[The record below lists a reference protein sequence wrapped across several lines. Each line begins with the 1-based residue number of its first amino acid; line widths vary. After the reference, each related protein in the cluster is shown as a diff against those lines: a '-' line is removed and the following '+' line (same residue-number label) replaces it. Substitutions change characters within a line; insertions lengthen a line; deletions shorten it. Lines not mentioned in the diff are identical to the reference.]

1 GPGGA
6 SNRNRE
12 RREASNGTHHEGQP
26 DDQASH
32 QTQGNR
38 DNPRRRDPH
47 RGRHP
52 PAGLRA
58 VPRAGRRARPRARG
72 LGARRARATRRRVA
86 PSSARMNAVGPL
98 LTPSPGPAAP
108 GWEPAYRALWRT
120 GELAR
125 RVDRALASLRSC
137 RGCLRTCDVDRLAE
151 SLELLDGVIDI
162 YMPDFK
168 YWNPESAERYLKAA
182 DYPQVARARI
192 NEMYRQVGDLKI
204 DEQGL
209 AYRGV
214 NIRHLV
220 MPGALDETHAILRWI
235 RDTLG
240 SSAYVNLMDQYYPAG
255 RVNERLYPELN
266 RRLSGS
272 EFSEARHIARS
283 LGLTR
288 LDERHP
294 HRWLRPRLIVG

>member
-1 GPGGA
+1 MLELQDLGCHNINFVTP
-6 SNRNRE
+6 E
-12 RREASNGTHHEGQP
+12 HVVPQVLEAVV
-26 DDQASH
+26 
-32 QTQGNR
+32 
-38 DNPRRRDPH
+38 
-47 RGRHP
+47 
-52 PAGLRA
+52 RA
-58 VPRAGRRARPRARG
+58 AARG
-72 LGARRARATRRRVA
+72 LQLPLVYNT
-86 PSSARMNAVGPL
+86 SAYD
-98 LTPSPGPAAP
+98 S
-108 GWEPAYRALWRT
+108 
-120 GELAR
+120 
-125 RVDRALASLRSC
+125 
-137 RGCLRTCDVDRLAE
+137 AE

-168 YWNPESAERYLKAA
+168 YWKPESAERYLKAA

-255 RVNERLYPELN
+255 RVNECLYPELN
-266 RRLSGS
+266 RCLSGS